1 MFFGVYGELG
11 FGFLESVYKQAMAI
25 ALSEEELAV
34 NREVGLQ
41 AFFRGRAV
49 GEFRADLLVQGVVLV
64 ELKAVRTIESSH
76 SPRC

>member
-1 MFFGVYGELG
+1 MG

-41 AFFRGRAV
+41 ALFRGRAV

-64 ELKAVRTIESSH
+64 ELKAVRTI
-76 SPRC
+76 